1 MGEIFIDWAPV
12 PNGAAED
19 VRLTWTERGGPPVQP
34 TERKG
39 FGTRLIQDGFARQL
53 GGSATLD
60 FQPGGLTCTLQC
72 PRV

>member
-1 MGEIFIDWAPV
+1 M
-12 PNGAAED
+12 
-19 VRLTWTERGGPPVQP
+19 
-34 TERKG
+34 ERKG

-60 FQPGGLTCTLQC
+60 LQPGGLTCTLQC